1 MMSPGELWRRVEYF
15 LHRSRMERELDEEM
29 ATHRAMKA
37 AGEPRFGNTRRLR
50 EEAHDAWG
58 WGWWDQLVQDVT
70 FGSRL
75 LRKSPAF
82 TLTAIAILAIGV
94 GLNVGAFQIL
104 NSVALAPLPVRDP
117 DSLVR
122 FNRRAPRSSSTS
134 FAYPAVGFYARN
146 NTVLAASMGLVRTL
160 VALESDSSRAVPMQ
174 FVTANYLAELGA
186 VPALGRLLDGARD
199 DAPDAEP
206 VVVLSSSLWQGRF
219 GSDPNIAGR
228 TIRINGQPFTVAGVM
243 PASFVGL
250 TGRSAQG
257 WIPIAKHPYAFPG
270 SDLLTSYTDNPVT
283 FFARMKPGL
292 SLRAIEDGMRPA
304 AAALRQQRPDAA
316 WDNEWLAPV
325 PAGRFATMDADG
337 IAIAAAFTLLVLIA
351 ACANLGTLVLARG
364 FSREREIAVRLSV
377 GASRLRLVRQLL
389 TESAMLS
396 ALGTAAAIGV
406 SIVAVRLTL
415 IGAQAPS
422 FMQPTLDV
430 RVALFAFAM
439 AALASVLFGLAPA
452 LQAVKPR
459 NTRTRARSFLV
470 AAQVAAGCTLLV
482 VSSLL
487 IRALD
492 RVTHAPLG
500 FDYENHVTL
509 DPDLNASGFK
519 GAAARAYWDGLRERL
534 AGVPGVAGLSL
545 ETLPPLGTRA
555 TRSKIDNGG
564 TAFVHHVDPAYFGVM
579 GIPIRR
585 GRLFQ
590 AGEQGTAVASESFAR
605 AMWPA
610 EDPLGKAW
618 NNATIVGIAGN
629 AATVS
634 LADPDASEFYF
645 PIDDDHMQRAVMIV
659 RVEGDPSSMT
669 DVLAGAARTIDS
681 RVSVSVGVLRDAFD
695 VKLRTPH
702 RMTVIVSALG
712 GLTLT
717 LAAVG
722 LAGVVLV
729 TVSQRARE
737 IGIRMALGARPRDVI
752 HAVVRQFRSPIIWGL
767 ACGFLSAAALSK
779 VLEGQLFGLSPLD
792 PVSYVAAA
800 ILFIMVAALAT
811 AGPLRRALKVD
822 PLAAI
827 KCD

>member
-1 MMSPGELWRRVEYF
+1 MMSPGELWRRVAYF
-15 LHRSRMERELDEEM
+15 LHRSRVERELEEEM
-29 ATHRAMKA
+29 ATHRAMKGA
-37 AGEPRFGNTRRLR
+37 AQPRFGNTRRLR

-58 WGWWDQLVQDVT
+58 WGWWDQLVQDVA
-70 FGSRL
+70 FGARL

-94 GLNVGAFQIL
+94 GMNVGAFQIL
-104 NSVALAPLPVRDP
+104 NSVALTPLPVRDP

-122 FNRRAPRSSSTS
+122 FNRRAPVGSSTS
-134 FAYPAVGFYARN
+134 FAYPAVDFYARH
-146 NTVLAASMGLVRTL
+146 NTVLAASMGLVRAL

-186 VPALGRLLDGARD
+186 VPARGRLLDGARD
-199 DAPDAEP
+199 DAPDAAP

-228 TIRINGQPFTVAGVM
+228 TIRINGQPFTVAGVL

-257 WIPIAKHPYAFPG
+257 WIPITKHPYACPG
-270 SDLLTSYTDNPVT
+270 SDLLTSYTDNPVALC
-283 FFARMKPGL
+283 ARMKPGL
-292 SLRAIEDGMRPA
+292 SLRAIEDGMKPA
-304 AAALRQQRPDAA
+304 AAALRQQEPDAA
-316 WDNEWLAPV
+316 WDHEWLAPV

-337 IAIAAAFTLLVLIA
+337 IAVAAAFTLLVLIA
-351 ACANLGTLVLARG
+351 ACANLATLVLARG
-364 FSREREIAVRLSV
+364 FAREREMAVRLWV
-377 GASRLRLVRQLL
+377 GASRGRLVRQLL

-396 ALGTAAAIGV
+396 SLGTVAALGV

-415 IGAQAPS
+415 TGTQAPS

-430 RVALFAFAM
+430 RVTLFAFGM
-439 AALASVLFGLAPA
+439 AALASLLFGLAPA
-452 LQAVKPR
+452 LQAVKPKH
-459 NTRTRARSFLV
+459 TRSRARSFLV

-492 RVTHAPLG
+492 RVTHLPLG
-500 FDYENHVTL
+500 FDYENHVIL

-519 GAAARAYWDGLRERL
+519 GAAARAYWDGLHATL
-534 AGVPGVAGLSL
+534 AGMPGVAGLSL

-555 TRSKIDNGG
+555 TRSKIGNGA
-564 TAFVHHVDPAYFGVM
+564 TAFVHYVDPAYFRVM
-579 GIPIRR
+579 AIPLRR

-590 AGEQGTAVASESFAR
+590 AGELGAAVASESFAH
-605 AMWPA
+605 ALWPGA
-610 EDPLGKAW
+610 EPLGKTW
-618 NNATIVGIAGN
+618 NNATIVGIVGN

-659 RVEGDPSSMT
+659 RVDGDPSSMT
-669 DVLAGAARTIDS
+669 DLLAGAARTIDPRGS
-681 RVSVSVGVLRDAFD
+681 ISVSVVREAFD
-695 VKLRTPH
+695 LKLRTPH
-702 RMTVIVSALG
+702 RMTIIVSALG

-722 LAGVVLV
+722 LAGVVLF

-737 IGIRMALGARPRDVI
+737 IGIRMALGARPHDVI
-752 HAVVRQFRSPIIWGL
+752 LAVVRQFRSPISWGL
-767 ACGFLSAAALSK
+767 AIGFLSAAALSR
-779 VLEGQLFGLSPLD
+779 VLEGELFGLSPLD
-792 PVSYVAAA
+792 PVSYVSAG
-800 ILFIMVAALAT
+800 ILFIVVAALAI

-827 KCD
+827 KCE